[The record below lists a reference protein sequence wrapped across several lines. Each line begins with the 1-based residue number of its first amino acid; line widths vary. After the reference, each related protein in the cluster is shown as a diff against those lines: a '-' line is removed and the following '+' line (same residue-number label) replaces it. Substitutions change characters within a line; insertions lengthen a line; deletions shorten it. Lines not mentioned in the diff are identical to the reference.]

1 MIGLLDYLPNDL
13 LLDFIAEN
21 SNLPKT
27 APREQWF
34 VISRD
39 FCQRGR
45 SDLALDGE
53 AFGEVEAE
61 LHGYFLKPVAKQ
73 ASWCFAS
80 WRLTFITFTIV
91 GITHVILADWKGA
104 SILSSA
110 GISVIATEGEK

>member
-1 MIGLLDYLPNDL
+1 VIGLLDYLPKDL

-27 APREQWF
+27 AAREQCF

-53 AFGEVEAE
+53 AFGEVEAA
-61 LHGYFLKPVAKQ
+61 LHGYFLKA
-73 ASWCFAS
+73 
-80 WRLTFITFTIV
+80 
-91 GITHVILADWKGA
+91 
-104 SILSSA
+104 
-110 GISVIATEGEK
+110 

>member
-1 MIGLLDYLPNDL
+1 MIGLLDYLPKDL

-53 AFGEVEAE
+53 AFGEVEVA
-61 LHGYFLKPVAKQ
+61 LHGYFLKPVAQQ
-73 ASWCFAS
+73 ASWWFAS
-80 WRLTFITFTIV
+80 WRLTFHHLHDRWYHPRDSRGLERRFNLV
-91 GITHVILADWKGA
+91 QCWN
-104 SILSSA
+104 LSRCH
-110 GISVIATEGEK
+110 